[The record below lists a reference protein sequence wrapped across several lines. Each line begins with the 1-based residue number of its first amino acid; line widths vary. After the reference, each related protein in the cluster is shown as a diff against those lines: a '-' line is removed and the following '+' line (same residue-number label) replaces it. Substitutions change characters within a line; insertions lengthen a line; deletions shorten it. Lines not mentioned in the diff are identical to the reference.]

1 MSYGDGSIFE
11 IKKPDGKSYN
21 PKRWQIC
28 VSYTV
33 EVVQEDGTTTTER
46 KRIQK
51 TVRGTKTHAKEVLE
65 QIKAEH
71 DDQGREIDEFQQAIN
86 AAEAAKPKATTLTD
100 MIETWNTA
108 RKTAGKASERTIR
121 EDRKRLERIE
131 AYLGDKPIGSI
142 TAQMVEQTYA
152 AIRKK
157 HGLSGTTMNHL
168 HTLLK
173 NVFQKAV
180 DYDLI
185 PKNPCHFVTAPKRE
199 EPKRRSLSQEEG
211 IRLLEEI
218 DKTEMEEY
226 ESMGEKEERR
236 EQREERGHA
245 RDRNALRGIHRV
257 SNIIAVRIGLA
268 TGMRRGEVIGLVW
281 KNVDL
286 TRGTIRVCQ
295 AATIAGKIKTP
306 KTQAGIRTLAID
318 TVTAQHLSYWK
329 ARQAAELA
337 KIGIVANGE
346 TPVCSS
352 DVGTMI
358 RVDNFEHWWAEWR
371 KEHDFVGLK
380 YHELRHTQATMLL
393 SNGVDIKTVQTRL
406 GHSSP
411 TITLSWYAH
420 AIPENDHDAA
430 QMLGNI
436 LNQGNATATPPEDP
450 KSSKKSSGKS
460 STSKPEADDFSMS
473 SKCLPNASSRPKRK
487 QASELKLVS

>member
-1 MSYGDGSIFE
+1 MSYGEGSIRE
-11 IKKPDGKSYN
+11 KTRPDGKSYN

-51 TVRGTKTHAKEVLE
+51 TVRGAKTHAKEVLE

-86 AAEAAKPKATTLTD
+86 ATEAAKPKATTLTD

-236 EQREERGHA
+236 
-245 RDRNALRGIHRV
+245 
-257 SNIIAVRIGLA
+257 
-268 TGMRRGEVIGLVW
+268 
-281 KNVDL
+281 
-286 TRGTIRVCQ
+286 
-295 AATIAGKIKTP
+295 
-306 KTQAGIRTLAID
+306 
-318 TVTAQHLSYWK
+318 
-329 ARQAAELA
+329 
-337 KIGIVANGE
+337 
-346 TPVCSS
+346 
-352 DVGTMI
+352 
-358 RVDNFEHWWAEWR
+358 
-371 KEHDFVGLK
+371 
-380 YHELRHTQATMLL
+380 
-393 SNGVDIKTVQTRL
+393 
-406 GHSSP
+406 
-411 TITLSWYAH
+411 
-420 AIPENDHDAA
+420 
-430 QMLGNI
+430 
-436 LNQGNATATPPEDP
+436 
-450 KSSKKSSGKS
+450 
-460 STSKPEADDFSMS
+460 
-473 SKCLPNASSRPKRK
+473 
-487 QASELKLVS
+487 

>member
-1 MSYGDGSIFE
+1 MSYGEGSIRE
-11 IKKPDGKSYN
+11 KTRPDGKSYN

-86 AAEAAKPKATTLTD
+86 ATEVAKPKATTLTD

-185 PKNPCHFVTAPKRE
+185 PKNPCHFVTAPK
-199 EPKRRSLSQEEG
+199 
-211 IRLLEEI
+211 
-218 DKTEMEEY
+218 
-226 ESMGEKEERR
+226 
-236 EQREERGHA
+236 REERGHA

-406 GHSSP
+406 GHSNP

-436 LNQGNATATPPEDP
+436 LNQGNATATLPEDP

-473 SKCLPNASSRPKRK
+473 SKCLPNASSRPK
-487 QASELKLVS
+487 

>member
-1 MSYGDGSIFE
+1 MSYGEGSIRE
-11 IKKPDGKSYN
+11 KTRPDGKSYN

-46 KRIQK
+46 KSIQK

-65 QIKAEH
+65 QIKARH
-71 DDQGREIDEFQQAIN
+71 DEQGREIDEFQQAIN
-86 AAEAAKPKATTLTD
+86 ATETAKPKATTLTD

-121 EDRKRLERIE
+121 EDRKWLERIE

-157 HGLSGTTMNHL
+157 HDLSGTTMKHL

-185 PKNPCHFVTAPKRE
+185 PKGPCHFVTAPKRE

-211 IRLLEEI
+211 IRLLEAI
-218 DKTEMEEY
+218 DKTKMEEY
-226 ESMGEKEERR
+226 EAMGEKEER
-236 EQREERGHA
+236 GYA

-306 KTQAGIRTLAID
+306 KTQAASERSPSTPSPRSTFRTGRP
-318 TVTAQHLSYWK
+318 
-329 ARQAAELA
+329 ARR
-337 KIGIVANGE
+337 
-346 TPVCSS
+346 P
-352 DVGTMI
+352 
-358 RVDNFEHWWAEWR
+358 
-371 KEHDFVGLK
+371 
-380 YHELRHTQATMLL
+380 
-393 SNGVDIKTVQTRL
+393 
-406 GHSSP
+406 SSP
-411 TITLSWYAH
+411 RSASL
-420 AIPENDHDAA
+420 P
-430 QMLGNI
+430 
-436 LNQGNATATPPEDP
+436 TARPRFVARMWVIGT
-450 KSSKKSSGKS
+450 KVCNGLH
-460 STSKPEADDFSMS
+460 
-473 SKCLPNASSRPKRK
+473 CLPCQSPTDHAL
-487 QASELKLVS
+487 ELIHANFPIGTKACNVSP

>member
-1 MSYGDGSIFE
+1 MSVATSPHSTSPSSPGTVHCGLGIMSISLMPPIASNGFLSSTPRS
-11 IKKPDGKSYN
+11 IRRMPRAS
-21 PKRWQIC
+21 
-28 VSYTV
+28 S
-33 EVVQEDGTTTTER
+33 
-46 KRIQK
+46 
-51 TVRGTKTHAKEVLE
+51 
-65 QIKAEH
+65 
-71 DDQGREIDEFQQAIN
+71 
-86 AAEAAKPKATTLTD
+86 KATLQ
-100 MIETWNTA
+100 A
-108 RKTAGKASERTIR
+108 
-121 EDRKRLERIE
+121 
-131 AYLGDKPIGSI
+131 SI

-199 EPKRRSLSQEEG
+199 EPKRG
-211 IRLLEEI
+211 
-218 DKTEMEEY
+218 Y
-226 ESMGEKEERR
+226 
-236 EQREERGHA
+236 A

-257 SNIIAVRIGLA
+257 SNIIVVRIRLA

-306 KTQAGIRTLAID
+306 KTQAGVRTLAID

-337 KIGIVANGE
+337 KIGIVANGK

-371 KEHDFVGLK
+371 KEHDFMGLK

-393 SNGVDIKTVQTRL
+393 SNGVDIQTVQTRL
-406 GHSSP
+406 GHSNP

-436 LNQGNATATPPEDP
+436 LNQGNATATLLEDP
-450 KSSKKSSGKS
+450 KSSKRVIGQNV
-460 STSKPEADDFSMS
+460 
-473 SKCLPNASSRPKRK
+473 CLQP
-487 QASELKLVS
+487 

>member
-1 MSYGDGSIFE
+1 MSYGEGSIRE
-11 IKKPDGKSYN
+11 KTRPDGKSYN

-65 QIKAEH
+65 QIKAAH

-86 AAEAAKPKATTLTD
+86 ATEVAKPKATTLTD

-380 YHELRHTQATMLL
+380 YHELRRGYQDRA
-393 SNGVDIKTVQTRL
+393 
-406 GHSSP
+406 
-411 TITLSWYAH
+411 
-420 AIPENDHDAA
+420 DAA
-430 QMLGNI
+430 WPLQPHHHAELVRPRHPGERPRCRADARQHPQPGQRYGNPAGRPKVFQEVFWEVFHLQARGGRF
-436 LNQGNATATPPEDP
+436 LNVFQ
-450 KSSKKSSGKS
+450 
-460 STSKPEADDFSMS
+460 MS
-473 SKCLPNASSRPKRK
+473 SKRQFKAKKKAGQRT
-487 QASELKLVS
+487 QIG